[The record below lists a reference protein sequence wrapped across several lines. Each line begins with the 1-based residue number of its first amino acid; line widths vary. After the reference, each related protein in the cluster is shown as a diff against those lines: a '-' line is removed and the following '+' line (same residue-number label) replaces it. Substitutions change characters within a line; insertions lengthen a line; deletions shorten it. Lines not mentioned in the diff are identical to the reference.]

1 MISHLHVSAPML
13 ASVISNA
20 GTTKAK
26 KSAEREEIAMAS
38 QRTQQSRPAEKNVK
52 PRAQNRAVMT
62 V

>member
-1 MISHLHVSAPML
+1 MISHLYVSALML

-20 GTTKAK
+20 GTTKAR
-26 KSAEREEIAMAS
+26 KSAEREEIAMVF
-38 QRTQQSRPAEKNVK
+38 QRIQQSRPAEKNVK